1 MDTADER
8 ERAALRLFGEALARE
23 DMDVR
28 SRIEWLEG
36 AAGGDGEIVRRV
48 LRLMEADS
56 EVAATGAA
64 AEPAPDLVPEAF
76 DAYQLVSLLSLEPA
90 GPVYRA
96 QRRDGVF
103 ARSVVLRFVR
113 PGPDRSGQ
121 GALIGAALP
130 ALAQMGHPSIAAI
143 LDGGTA
149 PGGFGYIVS
158 EDVDG
163 VPVQRYAEAAGLGA
177 EAAVELIRQAAAALA
192 HAHAH
197 GITHGDITPDRI
209 LVTPDGRPVLTDF
222 AGSLLRQGAA
232 PSGSR
237 DDIRALAC
245 VMDAVL
251 SGLPPP
257 GLNPE
262 DLEAIRAKGASSDAA
277 SGYRSAEALADDL
290 ARWQACG
297 PVSALPASPAYT
309 VKRAFQRRPVRLGLA
324 LLGVAIALV
333 ALTIL
338 LQM

>member
-8 ERAALRLFGEALARE
+8 ERAALRLFGEALVRE

-28 SRIEWLEG
+28 SRIEWLEV
-36 AAGGDGEIVRRV
+36 AAGGDGDIVRRV

-56 EVAATGAA
+56 EVVATGAA
-64 AEPAPDLVPEAF
+64 AEPAPDLVTEAF
-76 DAYQLVSLLSLEPA
+76 GAYQLVSLLSLEPA

-96 QRRDGVF
+96 QHRDGVF

-121 GALIGAALP
+121 GARIAAALP
-130 ALAQMGHPSIAAI
+130 AIAQMDHPSIAAI

-158 EDVDG
+158 DDIEG
-163 VPVQRYAEAAGLGA
+163 VPVQAHIKAAGLDA
-177 EAAVELIRQAAAALA
+177 ETVVDLFRQAAAALA

-197 GITHGDITPDRI
+197 GITHGDLTPDRI
-209 LVTPDGRPVLTDF
+209 LVTPEGQPVLTDF
-222 AGSLLRQGAA
+222 AGSLLRQGAS

-237 DDIRALAC
+237 EDVRALAA
-245 VMDAVL
+245 VMDAL
-251 SGLPPP
+251 LANLPPP
-257 GLNPE
+257 VLNPE
-262 DLEAIRAKGASSDAA
+262 DLSAIRAKGASSEPA
-277 SGYRSAEALADDL
+277 SGYRSAEALAEDL

-297 PVSALPASPAYT
+297 PVSAVPASPAYT
-309 VKRAFQRRPVRLGLA
+309 MQRAFQRRPVRLGLA
-324 LLGVAIALV
+324 LMGVAVALI